1 LLPLL
6 QSAAK
11 LDIHYVDKNQPP
23 YGDHR
28 FYAGLFLLYGFCAA
42 IPSLATAVVSSRFRK
57 LSISVV
63 ALCLLLASVCEIV
76 VTFAPNHGSHSD
88 SWVCKAVTL
97 RTRALTQALHMCQ
110 MANAVRRPAD
120 SFDDARPDAMIA
132 GRRSMTGAWV

>member
-1 LLPLL
+1 MVTHVTLLGMETITSQRMTATRRSTFWLFGPILSLLLLLPLL

-76 VTFAPNHGSHSD
+76 VTFASQP
-88 SWVCKAVTL
+88 WFT
-97 RTRALTQALHMCQ
+97 
-110 MANAVRRPAD
+110 
-120 SFDDARPDAMIA
+120 F
-132 GRRSMTGAWV
+132 